1 MYIVIEM
8 TWFAQTE
15 LMVSLYQAILTQRN
29 SLLLH
34 LIILITKR
42 RQCRVWVV
50 LMILFQ
56 FYIRTNQ
63 MAFKG
68 SHTSRKRM

>member
-1 MYIVIEM
+1 MQIPDELVTFGVCCYIVIEM

-34 LIILITKR
+34 LIILITRR

-50 LMILFQ
+50 T
-56 FYIRTNQ
+56 Y
-63 MAFKG
+63 
-68 SHTSRKRM
+68 S